1 MSYSVDFEP
10 VAARQFRKLERVIQ
24 KKRQP
29 KIRTLT
35 ENPRRC
41 QKATRF

>member
-10 VAARQFRKLERVIQ
+10 VAARQFRKLESVIQ

-29 KIRTLT
+29 KIRALA

-41 QKATRF
+41 QKATRL